1 MAYGF
6 HCIYQ
11 RDSMQCGI
19 ACLAMICRH
28 YGKNCSVDGISHICH
43 ASAEGLSMLAI
54 GDAAEK
60 LGLQSA
66 GARLTIQRLKECPLP
81 CILHWQQRHFVVLF
95 KIKNN
100 RYYIADPAKGISK
113 MSQRQFEEGWLSC
126 RNDDNE
132 PTGVAMILQ
141 PTPRFFATSSRLSDN
156 DDRACCNWRSPS

>member
-28 YGKNCSVDGISHICH
+28 YGKNCSVDGISQICH

-60 LGLQSA
+60 LGLQSV

-95 KIKNN
+95 KIKND

-113 MSQRQFEEGWLSC
+113 MSQRQFEDGWLSC

-132 PTGVAMILQ
+132 PAGVA
-141 PTPRFFATSSRLSDN
+141 
-156 DDRACCNWRSPS
+156 